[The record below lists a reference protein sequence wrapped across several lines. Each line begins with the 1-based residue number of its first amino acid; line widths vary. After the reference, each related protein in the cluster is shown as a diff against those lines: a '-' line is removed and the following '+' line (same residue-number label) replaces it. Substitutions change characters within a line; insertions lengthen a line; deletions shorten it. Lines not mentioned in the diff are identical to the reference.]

1 MACADTTGLPA
12 GLRLLVGDLPVAGV
26 DDDQKWILRV
36 LRDQGPALIRLL
48 WRMLGSEQDAL
59 DAFQAAVCG
68 LLARGREAMG
78 PNVGGYF
85 YRAAANQGIQ
95 LLRQRRRHHDKH
107 QAIAEVQSRRQ
118 AEQDGPLPAADQVEL
133 LEQMRAAI
141 AGLPVHLRDVIL
153 LREMAELPYAQV
165 GAILGITP
173 GTARLYRRLAV
184 VRLMGLIGEES
195 NDDSAHPGA

>member
-1 MACADTTGLPA
+1 MRRNHMSA
-12 GLRLLVGDLPVAGV
+12 GGFARLLIGDLPIAAV

-36 LRDQGPALIRLL
+36 LRDQGPAVIRLL
-48 WRMLGSEQDAL
+48 WRMLGAEQDAL

-85 YRAAANQGIQ
+85 YRAAANQAIQ
-95 LLRQRRRHHDKH
+95 LLRQRRRHQEKR
-107 QAIAEVQSRRQ
+107 QAIAEVQARRQ
-118 AEQDGPLPAADQVEL
+118 AAQDGPAPAADQAEL

-141 AGLPVHLRDVIL
+141 ACLPEHLRDVIL

-165 GAILGITP
+165 ATILGITP
-173 GTARLYRRLAV
+173 GTARLYWRLAV
-184 VRLMGLIGEES
+184 VRLMEMIGQES
-195 NDDSAHPGA
+195 NDDSA